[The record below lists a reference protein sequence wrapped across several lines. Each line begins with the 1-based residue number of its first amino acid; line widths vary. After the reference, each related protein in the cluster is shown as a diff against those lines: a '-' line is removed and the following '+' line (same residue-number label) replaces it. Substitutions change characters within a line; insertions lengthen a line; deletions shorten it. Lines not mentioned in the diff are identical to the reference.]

1 MIRPVGVDLLE
12 LGVIKMDLLQLV
24 VSSIFFIRLC
34 YVVLLDCIT
43 SSTVSVK
50 FKVQLLH
57 KTDVRPYYK

>member
-12 LGVIKMDLLQLV
+12 PDVIKMDLLQLV

-50 FKVQLLH
+50 KSPIATQNGCTTLL
-57 KTDVRPYYK
+57 